1 MEGTG
6 YKIRKTLKGHA
17 IVMFS
22 FFAWSRG
29 IDPSQQNIK
38 AVVFQRKRE
47 VYHGHFRLKKYDVIS
62 ICRKIIPVQ

>member
-6 YKIRKTLKGHA
+6 YKIRKTSKGHV

-22 FFAWSRG
+22 FFAWSRTA
-29 IDPSQQNIK
+29 NIK

-47 VYHGHFRLKKYDVIS
+47 VYHGHFRLKKFDVIA
-62 ICRKIIPVQ
+62 ICPKIIPVQ